1 MSIMCIWSNVSFKAN
16 VFLLI
21 FCWDDLSR
29 VVNGVFRSPPIIVCL
44 SISPFSSVSV
54 YFIHFGAP

>member
-29 VVNGVFRSPPIIVCL
+29 VVNGIFSSPPIIVCL

-54 YFIHFGAP
+54 YFIHFSAP